1 MNLLNCFYSEV
12 SSLLLCLFSFHFFFL
27 FFFFFGGGGV
37 LGGWG
42 LGEERGRV
50 GEVRYQL
57 LLHQNL
63 IFPLR
68 KSMLNWKLELLI
80 IFW

>member
-1 MNLLNCFYSEV
+1 M
-12 SSLLLCLFSFHFFFL
+12 SLFISFFLSL
-27 FFFFFGGGGV
+27 FFFFFWVGGGGV
-37 LGGWG
+37 LGGGG

-80 IFW
+80 NFW